1 MTTWLNVKN
10 NAESALASAT
20 TAAATSLTLI
30 TGDGAKFPASNFN
43 ISIDDE
49 ILKCS
54 SRSGDVLTVT
64 RAQEGTVAAAH
75 VAGAIVALNVTAGII
90 TQLQEAVDLGGGGI
104 VEMDDTPGGTDGEIT
119 KPPTSNALFDGLA
132 NHAAAVKGV
141 HGVGSDYICGAKSSG
156 VKARDFVKGWTSGK
170 VLKGAGADTNPTEET
185 VNISAAVNKT
195 ANQSIPHATTATITF
210 DNEEWDTDNIHD
222 NTTNNGRLTCKTAG
236 RYFIFALLA
245 FDDNALGDRI
255 ASVKKNGITELMLFC
270 LGKDDFGRWRAAM
283 TTVADLAVND
293 YIDLQAYQSSGI
305 ALNVTIDTRF
315 GMMRMPF

>member
-10 NAESALASAT
+10 NAESALASAI

-49 ILKCS
+49 ILLCS

-75 VAGAIVALNVTAGII
+75 VAGAIVALNITAAII
-90 TQLQEAVDLGGGGI
+90 QQLQDH
-104 VEMDDTPGGTDGEIT
+104 T
-119 KPPTSNALFDGLA
+119 K
-132 NHAAAVKGV
+132 
-141 HGVGSDYICGAKSSG
+141 
-156 VKARDFVKGWTSGK
+156 
-170 VLKGAGADTNPTEET
+170 E
-185 VNISAAVNKT
+185 ISAAVNKT

-236 RYFIFALLA
+236 RYFVFALLA
-245 FDDNALGDRI
+245 FEDNVTGDRI

-270 LGKDDFGRWRAAM
+270 LGKDAFGRWRAAM

-293 YIDLQAYQSSGI
+293 YIELQVYQDSGI
-305 ALNVTIDTRF
+305 ALNVTTDTRF